1 MGGCDVIMIISFGQR
16 MNVIVIKKATPT
28 RDKAIRKKNMI
39 EKLQKN
45 SNKRTAQKSYNINS
59 TLKN

>member
-45 SNKRTAQKSYNINS
+45 SNKRTA
-59 TLKN
+59 